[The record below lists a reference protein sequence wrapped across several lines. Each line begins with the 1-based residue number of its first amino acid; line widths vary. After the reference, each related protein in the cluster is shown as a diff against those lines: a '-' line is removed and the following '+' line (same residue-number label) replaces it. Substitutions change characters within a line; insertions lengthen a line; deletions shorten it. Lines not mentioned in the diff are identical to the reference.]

1 MLDRSISGQMKI
13 DYDRRND
20 ILYLMFTENDGDS
33 YGDEVADNVYLLRDI
48 DTDEVIGIMIFH
60 PRIHTDVKQKSL
72 QHEGYNIGLDVLNV
86 Q

>member
-1 MLDRSISGQMKI
+1 MLDKSISGRMKA

-20 ILYLMFTENDGDS
+20 TLYLMFTADS
-33 YGDEVADNVYLLRDI
+33 GNTYGDEVADNVYLLRDI

-60 PRIHTDVKQKSL
+60 PKIHTEIKRQSL
-72 QHEGYNIGLDVLNV
+72 QHEGYDIGLEMLNV